1 MRFTSS
7 IKSNSLLLY
16 FVGYVWRFEL
26 DYHGIA
32 TACSLL
38 LGVPVHQLTGSVTKQ
53 VVPAHAHTY
62 TSKGSSSDDFSLKLP
77 YLTWSGWCMIGFFTD
92 LSTSDLKITSFPI
105 SPASLARCSD
115 LLPVMTTPTMSRV
128 YTYSACAVQKI
139 F

>member
-7 IKSNSLLLY
+7 IKPNSLLLY

-105 SPASLARCSD
+105 SPASLAR
-115 LLPVMTTPTMSRV
+115 
-128 YTYSACAVQKI
+128 SAAGARNDHAHYVTSYHV
-139 F
+139 